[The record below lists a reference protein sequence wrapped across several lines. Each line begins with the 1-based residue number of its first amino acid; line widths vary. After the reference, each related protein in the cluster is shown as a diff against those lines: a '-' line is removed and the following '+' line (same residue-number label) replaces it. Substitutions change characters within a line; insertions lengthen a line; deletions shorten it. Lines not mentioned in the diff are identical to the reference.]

1 MTGVYLVTLGLLGCS
16 GLATLYRMVRGPNML
31 DRAVALDVMTAL
43 AMCGIGAFAAVRG
56 DYSDVPIML
65 VLSLL
70 GFVGSVSIAR
80 FFAGRSR

>member
-1 MTGVYLVTLGLLGCS
+1 MNVVYLATLALLGCAA
-16 GLATLYRMVRGPNML
+16 LATLYRMARGPNML

-43 AMCGIGAFAAVRG
+43 AMCGIGAFAAIRH

-80 FFAGRSR
+80 FFGGRSR